1 MMMTMEGRKEGRKS
15 KWVKVK
21 PECAE
26 ALDSSSSS
34 FPSLTSYFN
43 SFKQKNKVEYSRGL
57 VLDLHKLLLML
68 LAVVGFQFDVGMMGL
83 ECLTWKVHKEPTRVT
98 LP

>member
-1 MMMTMEGRKEGRKS
+1 M
-15 KWVKVK
+15 
-21 PECAE
+21 
-26 ALDSSSSS
+26 
-34 FPSLTSYFN
+34 
-43 SFKQKNKVEYSRGL
+43 
-57 VLDLHKLLLML
+57 LDLHKILLVMLL